1 MVYLTNS
8 QPIHFPRRP
17 DFCVSCGQA
26 YPWASLEE
34 LHNDRKDFWDIIH
47 PSVEKAARKRLENG
61 HYSDAVEAAMK
72 ALIVTVKT
80 IYREK
85 ANEEL
90 DGVALMRKAFSP
102 QRPTIILENQDS
114 QIGRDIQQGY
124 MDLFAGAIAGIRN
137 PKAHDVIEID
147 EKRAIHHLFLASLLF
162 YKLDERPK

>member
-1 MVYLTNS
+1 
-8 QPIHFPRRP
+8 
-17 DFCVSCGQA
+17 
-26 YPWASLEE
+26 
-34 LHNDRKDFWDIIH
+34 
-47 PSVEKAARKRLENG
+47 
-61 HYSDAVEAAMK
+61 MK